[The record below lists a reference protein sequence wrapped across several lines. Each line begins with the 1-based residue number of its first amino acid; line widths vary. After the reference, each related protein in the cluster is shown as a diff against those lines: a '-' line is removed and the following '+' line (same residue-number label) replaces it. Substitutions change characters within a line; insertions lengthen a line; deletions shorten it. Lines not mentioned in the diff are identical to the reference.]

1 MLLAAVAV
9 GVFALMSAPALALNT
24 HVLSS
29 SFGSEGSGA
38 GQMSEPQ
45 GLAVNASTH
54 DLYVADRANY
64 RVDEFTASGS
74 FIRAWGWGVADGLPA
89 FETCTLVCGKGL
101 DGSGAGQL
109 ADPKF
114 IAVDNSK
121 GPSSGDVYVGG
132 TGAGLVSKFTAEGAL
147 VKSWGTNGQ
156 LDGSTADKGPFG
168 GVAGVA
174 VDSQGTLLVI
184 SSNGNSVLFK
194 FAQDGTFTE
203 DFQVA
208 GNTESEGLAV
218 NAEGAFFKPN
228 GGSVEEEAGAEHGGD
243 VGRLTLGGASRSTP
257 TVDSA
262 NGDVY
267 VAEGTEVGH
276 YAAAGP
282 GLFTEPGGG
291 TCTVEPYKGCPAT
304 DSFGRGTLTSSS
316 GVAVDPTNAEVFVAD
331 QSAGKIYTFVPAVL
345 PDVSSEAPTS
355 VTTTSGTMNGSINP
369 DGIATKYQFEYG
381 TSTSYGSL
389 TPSTPGTVGSDS
401 TTHHLTATLTG
412 LEPSST
418 YHYRIVAT
426 NANGTNYGADE
437 TLNTY
442 GPPTIVTDYA
452 YGEKQHTADLVVGV
466 GPHGL
471 DTHYEVEYGTSNAYG
486 SATAPADLGSEGEA
500 LYAYPELTGLTINT
514 TYHFRVKAT
523 NADGTTYGTDQT
535 FTTDPAAS
543 IAEESVLDVGSSA
556 VKIEAEVDDYEAPA
570 SYHVEYGTTTSYGT
584 STPATTLA
592 AQEYPRRIT
601 VALSSLQPATTYHF
615 RVVAE
620 DEAGTVAGP
629 DVTFTTE
636 SVAAPLSTLPD
647 GRGYEKVSP
656 AANAGGN
663 VYQDMPAPIGTEGNY
678 TEQPFVIS
686 PEGNAIA
693 YMGDP
698 SERGGIGNEGANGG
712 NQYVARRGEGGTWS
726 VTNVEPS
733 TSSLQES
740 PVYEGFSADLSMGF
754 VNANSETPLVEGAPG
769 ERFHVLYARAFSTGS
784 YSPLVRSTPTHRTS
798 EEFSV
803 AYAGSS
809 TDLSHELFMANDTL
823 TANAVNGEG
832 ENNLYDSS
840 GGTTTLV
847 NVLPDGSTEAD
858 ATFGGP
864 QLEHGG
870 YDGNKP
876 MFAHDISESG
886 NRIFWTDLNTGDLYV
901 RENDT
906 TPESPVEGGSCTVP
920 ADACTVLIAEE
931 AQFWDATPSGSKVL
945 YIKGGDLYEHD
956 VESNQ
961 TIDLAPNGSV
971 NGVMASSEDLSY
983 VYFVAKSAL
992 AAGAVPESCETP
1004 TEYASENS
1012 LCNLYAIHIG
1022 EPLRF
1027 LAALHAKDN
1036 VSHPES
1042 EFTYAGGWQGSLD
1055 AREAEATP
1063 DGRHLLFASKSHLT
1077 GYESKKTPQVF
1088 MYDFTD
1094 GTISCL
1100 SCKPSGEAI
1109 KTEGTEGAYTSEEGQ
1124 FSAYLPVSHV
1134 STVLP
1139 HWMSDDGDRVFF
1151 DTVSALVPQDTNK
1164 RTDVY
1169 EWERDGSGSCTESP
1183 GCIYMLSD
1191 GTAAE
1196 GSYLIG
1202 ASVSG
1207 NDVFITT
1214 RSKLV
1219 PEDENENIDV
1229 YDVRVGAVHPP
1240 ATPECTGSGCQ
1251 GVPSTPPVFATPPS
1265 VTYNGVGNLEPGNV
1279 PPPAKPKSKPLTR
1292 AQRLAK
1298 ALKACRAKPR
1308 RKRASCE
1315 AQAKKRYG
1323 PTKKKAASSSRQQ
1336 SNVQRSSRRGK

>member
-1 MLLAAVAV
+1 MLLTGFAVAA
-9 GVFALMSAPALALNT
+9 FALTSAPALALNT

-38 GQMSEPQ
+38 GELSQPQ

-54 DLYVADRANY
+54 DVYVADRFNY
-64 RVDEFTASGS
+64 RVDEFSASGS

-89 FETCTLVCGKGL
+89 FETCTLVCERGL
-101 DGSGAGQL
+101 NGSGAGQFS
-109 ADPKF
+109 DPKF

-132 TGAGLVSKFTAEGAL
+132 TGDGLVSKFTAEGAL
-147 VKSWGTNGQ
+147 VKSWGTDGQ
-156 LDGSTADKGPFG
+156 LDGSSADKGPFG
-168 GVAGVA
+168 QVAGVA

-184 SSNGNSVLFK
+184 SNGNSVLFK

-208 GNTESEGLAV
+208 NYTQSEGLAV
-218 NAEGAFFKPN
+218 NGEGAFFKSN
-228 GGSVEEEAGAEHGGD
+228 GGSIEEETGAEQGGD
-243 VGRLTLGGASRSTP
+243 VGQLTYEIGVPAG
-257 TVDSA
+257 DSA

-267 VAEGTEVGH
+267 VAQGAGVGH

-304 DSFGRGTLTSSS
+304 DSFGGGTLASST

-331 QSAGKIYTFVPAVL
+331 ASAGKIDAFVPAVL
-345 PDVSSEAPTS
+345 PDVSSESPTS
-355 VTTTSGTMNGSINP
+355 VTTTSATMNGSVNP
-369 DGIATKYQFEYG
+369 DGIATTYQFEYG
-381 TSTSYGSL
+381 TSTSYGSV

-401 TTHHLTATLTG
+401 STHHLTAPLTG

-418 YHYRIVAT
+418 YHYRIIAT

-442 GPPTIVTDYA
+442 GPPTIVTEYA
-452 YGEKQHTADLVVGV
+452 SSEKQHTADLVVGV

-486 SATAPADLGSEGEA
+486 STTAPADLGSEGEA
-500 LYAYPELTGLTINT
+500 LYAYPELTGLTVNT

-543 IAEESVLDVGSSA
+543 IAEESALDVGSSS
-556 VKIEAEVDDYEAPA
+556 VKLEAQVDDYETQA
-570 SYHVEYGTTTSYGT
+570 SYHVEYGTTSSYGAST
-584 STPATTLA
+584 SATALA
-592 AQEYPRRIT
+592 AKDYPQAIT
-601 VALSSLQPATTYHF
+601 VSLSSLTPATTYHF
-615 RVVAE
+615 RVVVE
-620 DEAGTVAGP
+620 DEAGTMAGP

-636 SVAAPLSTLPD
+636 SVAAPPSTLPD

-663 VYQDMPAPIGTEGNY
+663 VYQDIPASLGTEGDW
-678 TEQPFVIS
+678 TEQPFVVS
-686 PEGNAIA
+686 PEGNAIV

-698 SERGGIGNEGANGG
+698 SERGGIGNEGADGG
-712 NQYVARRGEGGTWS
+712 NQYVAKRGEGGTWS
-726 VTNVEPS
+726 VTNVSPS
-733 TSSLQES
+733 TSSISET
-740 PVYEGFSADLSMGF
+740 PTYEGFSADLSMGF
-754 VNANSETPLVEGAPG
+754 VNENSKTALVEGAPG
-769 ERFHVLYARAFSTGS
+769 EGFHVLYARAFSTGN

-798 EEFSV
+798 EEFRV
-803 AYAGSS
+803 TYAGSS

-823 TANAVNGEG
+823 TTNAVNGEG
-832 ENNLYDSS
+832 DNLYDSS

-847 NVLPDGSTEAD
+847 NVLPDGSTESN

-864 QLEHGG
+864 LLENSG
-870 YDGNKP
+870 YTGEQP
-876 MFAHDISESG
+876 VFAHDISESG

-906 TPESPVEGGSCTVP
+906 APESPVEDGVCSVP

-931 AQFWDATPSGSKVL
+931 AQLWDATPSGSKVL
-945 YIKGGDLYEHD
+945 YTKGGDLYEHD
-956 VESNQ
+956 LESNQ
-961 TIDLAPNGSV
+961 TIDLAPHGSV
-971 NGVMASSEDLSY
+971 NGVVGSSEDLSY
-983 VYFVAKSAL
+983 VYFVAKAAL
-992 AAGAVPESCETP
+992 AAGAAPESCETA
-1004 TEYASENS
+1004 ERASESS
-1012 LCNLYAIHIG
+1012 LCDLYAIHIG

-1027 LAALHAKDN
+1027 LGTLHAKDN
-1036 VSHPES
+1036 FSHPQS
-1042 EFTYAGGWQGSLD
+1042 EFARVGDWRGSLGIS
-1055 AREAEATP
+1055 EAEATP
-1063 DGRHLLFASKSHLT
+1063 DGTHLLFTSTSHLT
-1077 GYESKKTPQVF
+1077 GYESKHSPQVF

-1094 GTISCL
+1094 GAISCL

-1109 KTEGTEGAYTSEEGQ
+1109 KVESKEGINSGEEGPY
-1124 FSAYLPVSHV
+1124 SAYLPVSRV

-1169 EWERDGSGSCTESP
+1169 EWERDGSGSCRESG
-1183 GCIYMLSD
+1183 GCIYLLSD
-1191 GTAAE
+1191 GTAVE

-1202 ASVSG
+1202 ASASG

-1229 YDVRVGAVHPP
+1229 YDVRVGAAHPP

-1279 PPPAKPKSKPLTR
+1279 PSPAKPKSKPLTR

-1298 ALKACRAKPR
+1298 ALKSCRAKPR

-1323 PTKKKAASSSRQQ
+1323 PTKKRAASSSRQQ